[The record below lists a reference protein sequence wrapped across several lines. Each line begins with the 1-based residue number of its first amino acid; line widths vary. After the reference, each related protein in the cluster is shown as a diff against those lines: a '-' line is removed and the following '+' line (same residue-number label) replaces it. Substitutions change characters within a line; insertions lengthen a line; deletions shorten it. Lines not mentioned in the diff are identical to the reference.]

1 MFSRIKSI
9 GIFGMESYM
18 IEVEA
23 DVSTGLPAFDIVG
36 LPDTAVKESRDR
48 VRSAIKNCGFKF
60 PLGRITVNLAP
71 ADRKKGGSIY
81 DLPILLSVLKAYNQL
96 NVDFEDSVIV
106 GEVALDGKIRPANGI
121 LAITITAK
129 QNGIKSI
136 FVPKENAMEAAVIEG
151 IDVYG
156 IDNVNQLIA
165 HLKGEEKIEITT
177 AKVMDDTDFSTIPDF
192 SDVKGQIAAKKALE
206 VAAAGGHNVLLIG
219 PPGSGKSMLAK
230 RLPSILPQMTFDES
244 IETTKI
250 HSIAG
255 ILDSNNPLVTARPFR
270 SPHHT
275 VSAAAIAGGGTIP
288 KPGEISLAHNGVLF
302 LDELPEFKR
311 DVMEAMRQP
320 IEDGKVTV
328 SRVSGSLTYPS
339 SVMLVGAMNPCPC
352 GFFGHPTKQCI
363 CSQNTVRKY
372 LNRIS
377 GPMLDRMD
385 LHVEVPPVDYNALSS
400 NAKEETSVQIR
411 ERVNKARLIQQKRYE
426 GTGITCNARLTPKL
440 AKIYCKMTDDAEK
453 YLQMSFDKLG
463 LSARAYDRILKVA
476 RTVADLEGSEI
487 IEKTHIFTAISFRS
501 LDRKYWGI

>member
-129 QNGIKSI
+129 QNGVKSI

-156 IDNVNQLIA
+156 VDNVNQLIA

-177 AKVMDDTDFSTIPDF
+177 AKIIDDTDFSTI
-192 SDVKGQIAAKKALE
+192 
-206 VAAAGGHNVLLIG
+206 HNHNTFRCSPESHEYYRHFLIF
-219 PPGSGKSMLAK
+219 
-230 RLPSILPQMTFDES
+230 LP
-244 IETTKI
+244 
-250 HSIAG
+250 
-255 ILDSNNPLVTARPFR
+255 
-270 SPHHT
+270 
-275 VSAAAIAGGGTIP
+275 
-288 KPGEISLAHNGVLF
+288 
-302 LDELPEFKR
+302 
-311 DVMEAMRQP
+311 
-320 IEDGKVTV
+320 
-328 SRVSGSLTYPS
+328 
-339 SVMLVGAMNPCPC
+339 
-352 GFFGHPTKQCI
+352 
-363 CSQNTVRKY
+363 
-372 LNRIS
+372 
-377 GPMLDRMD
+377 
-385 LHVEVPPVDYNALSS
+385 
-400 NAKEETSVQIR
+400 
-411 ERVNKARLIQQKRYE
+411 
-426 GTGITCNARLTPKL
+426 
-440 AKIYCKMTDDAEK
+440 
-453 YLQMSFDKLG
+453 
-463 LSARAYDRILKVA
+463 
-476 RTVADLEGSEI
+476 
-487 IEKTHIFTAISFRS
+487 
-501 LDRKYWGI
+501 